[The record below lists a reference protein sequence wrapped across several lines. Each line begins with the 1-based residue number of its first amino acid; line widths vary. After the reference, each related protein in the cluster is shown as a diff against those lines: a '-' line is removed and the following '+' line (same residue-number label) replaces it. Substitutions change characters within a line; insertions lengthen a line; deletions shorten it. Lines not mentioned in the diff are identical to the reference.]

1 MPPPVRERYNA
12 KARGK
17 GDGGR
22 SHKAGKKKKIVEV
35 APDDKPQQP
44 HHEPGMS
51 SKKRKRLDSY
61 IVSSTSQNLEN
72 IILTDV

>member
-17 GDGGR
+17 GDSGR
-22 SHKAGKKKKIVEV
+22 SHKIGKKKKPVEV
-35 APDDKPQQP
+35 NEDDVKAAQP
-44 HHEPGMS
+44 HHEAGMS

-61 IVSSTSQNLEN
+61 IVRLPPVTT
-72 IILTDV
+72 LTTIR